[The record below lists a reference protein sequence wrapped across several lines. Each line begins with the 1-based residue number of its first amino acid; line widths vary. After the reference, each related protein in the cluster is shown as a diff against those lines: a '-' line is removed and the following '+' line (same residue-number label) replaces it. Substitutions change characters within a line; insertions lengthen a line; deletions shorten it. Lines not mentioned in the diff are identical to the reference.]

1 MKYVVSA
8 CTKYGNDTGLIH
20 IEADEVAADEAV
32 PDAAVADAVAADHA
46 EAWQQMSQCQCQ
58 TQQQQK
64 DEVGRWQP
72 PASSAADEGHSKR
85 ASQQWMQQRQPFSR
99 RFRTMNYELC
109 YLHTLLEYRETERTG
124 TQSDKRKLLR
134 PYLYRYRCR

>member
-1 MKYVVSA
+1 M
-8 CTKYGNDTGLIH
+8 
-20 IEADEVAADEAV
+20 AADEAV

-72 PASSAADEGHSKR
+72 PASSAADEGHSKQR
-85 ASQQWMQQRQPFSR
+85 AGESAV
-99 RFRTMNYELC
+99 
-109 YLHTLLEYRETERTG
+109 
-124 TQSDKRKLLR
+124 DAAAAAV
-134 PYLYRYRCR
+134 